1 MTIDIAQAASV
12 SQNPF
17 SLKNKKIFLYG
28 MQSATQKATSEII
41 GNMDAE
47 IFDNLNPI
55 QGKMDGLVFFADD
68 SVRSFLQS
76 SNQNKNEI
84 IDFLTLRIV
93 NPFTKIQ
100 ELINKNQLNEGS
112 AIIIEKICIDFI
124 IAQDNQGYFNIE
136 DGLNSLI
143 NSLGLNLAKSNIRI
157 NSISTKLKPNQD
169 DYNDFGY
176 AAVYLLS
183 DASRWV
189 TGGNLVITGHPIR

>member
-112 AIIIEKICIDFI
+112 AIIIEKICIDSI